1 MLYQLPNG
9 KVIQITFDQFLSMTD
24 EDIQFFISIN
34 YGETINSPWH
44 DSKMFMKSKKYKDNG
59 DNSIDFEADL
69 DEPDYFKN
77 PTEEDIS
84 GLSIIENTEEE

>member
-24 EDIQFFISIN
+24 EDIQYFISIN

-44 DSKMFMKSKKYKDNG
+44 ESKMSSGSKKYKDDDK
-59 DNSIDFEADL
+59 DNSIDYEADL

-84 GLSIIENTEEE
+84 GLSIIESAEE